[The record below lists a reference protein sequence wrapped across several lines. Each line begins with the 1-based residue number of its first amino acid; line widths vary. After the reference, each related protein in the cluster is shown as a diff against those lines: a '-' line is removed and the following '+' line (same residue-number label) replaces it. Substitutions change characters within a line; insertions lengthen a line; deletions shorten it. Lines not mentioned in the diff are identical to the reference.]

1 MKNNLFLSATKPD
14 WGEGDPSHGKP
25 FYNSEGR
32 PGMKFRYVPAV
43 LLGGA
48 FLGFLIT
55 TIPPYII
62 ALTCM
67 IGPILL
73 IAVDYLRNFRK

>member
-1 MKNNLFLSATKPD
+1 MLRSNISAEQNSHRCGPFNYP
-14 WGEGDPSHGKP
+14 EGQKGIEPK
-25 FYNSEGR
+25 
-32 PGMKFRYVPAV
+32 YVPAI

-62 ALTCM
+62 ALICL
-67 IGPILL
+67 IAPLLL
-73 IAVDYLRNFRK
+73 IAVDYFRNFRK